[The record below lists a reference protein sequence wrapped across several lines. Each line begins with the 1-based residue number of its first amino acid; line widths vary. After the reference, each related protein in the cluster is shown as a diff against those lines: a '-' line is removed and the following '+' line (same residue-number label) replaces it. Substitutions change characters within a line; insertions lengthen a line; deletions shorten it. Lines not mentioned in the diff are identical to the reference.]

1 MAGGALAPNAIAQ
14 DVLDVGARGA
24 EVAADDAR
32 VAGLDDHTAAAWS
45 DQPGSR
51 ANAGAH
57 ASFQAGRRNVTSLP
71 QSART
76 LLSGL
81 TEYQC
86 RMALRSRLPG
96 IANATELGIELVFSH
111 TTSRAVHRALR
122 DVPPA
127 QIFKMASKTALKSQ
141 VEFAHERHG
150 WLHDVAEEAV
160 FARPDAEMTSPLYPD
175 LQKTARGL
183 PHTSYRTSRGPLTG

>member
-1 MAGGALAPNAIAQ
+1 MRHRDRP
-14 DVLDVGARGA
+14 R
-24 EVAADDAR
+24 DAR
-32 VAGLDDHTAAAWS
+32 VAGLDDHTATAWG
-45 DQPGSR
+45 DQTGGG
-51 ANAGAH
+51 ADAGAH

-71 QSART
+71 QGART

-111 TTSRAVHRALR
+111 ATSRAVHRGMR
-122 DVPPA
+122 DVPPM
-127 QIFKMASKTALKSQ
+127 QIFKMASKTSLKSHA
-141 VEFAHERHG
+141 EFAHERHDG
-150 WLHDVAEEAV
+150 LYDVAEEGE

-175 LQKTARGL
+175 LQETARRL